1 MFNATLTLPGI
12 AGFILTIGAAVDAN
26 VLINERIREE
36 IRRGRRLI
44 DAVETGYREAFRAI
58 FDANVTHVISA
69 VDHGL
74 FRLRPGARFRRR
86 PADRRRHFGVHRG
99 LFHPHA
105 GGAVDP
111 PRPARANC
119 TSEADAMK
127 LLKLVPDHTNLDFM
141 RWRNLALVL
150 STLRRSRRSPTPS
163 IAGSTSASISSAAR
177 WCAPNSRSRSR
188 SRTCAARVG
197 RLGVGEASIQAL
209 GNDRTYQIRLP
220 KPAGPETAANQR
232 GVEIARRDSA
242 AISRAPGSMPAN
254 RCRARSARNWPSDSA
269 KAIIFAMLGIAIY
282 IWFRFEWQFGV
293 GALLTLAHDVA
304 MTLGFFAFTQLQVD
318 LNVVAAFLTIV
329 GYSLNDTV
337 VIYDRIR
344 ENLRKY
350 RKMAILPLLNLSLN
364 ETLART
370 VVTSLTVLIALGVL
384 MLIGPEVIFGLAIA
398 IFLGVLI
405 GTYSSIYISAP
416 VLVWLGRH
424 ARQLPPGRREGR
436 RMRREA
442 QPA

>member
-1 MFNATLTLPGI
+1 
-12 AGFILTIGAAVDAN
+12 
-26 VLINERIREE
+26 
-36 IRRGRRLI
+36 
-44 DAVETGYREAFRAI
+44 
-58 FDANVTHVISA
+58 
-69 VDHGL
+69 
-74 FRLRPGARFRRR
+74 
-86 PADRRRHFGVHRG
+86 
-99 LFHPHA
+99 
-105 GGAVDP
+105 
-111 PRPARANC
+111 
-119 TSEADAMK
+119 MK

-141 RWRNLALVL
+141 RWRNLALIL
-150 STLRRSRRSPTPS
+150 SLLATVAS
-163 IAGSTSASISSAAR
+163 IAFTVYRGL
-177 WCAPNSRSRSR
+177 N
-188 SRTCAARVG
+188 
-197 RLGVGEASIQAL
+197 LGVDFVGGQLIRVSFPQPVDDEQLRSKVDSLHLGEANVQRFGGPKSF
-209 GNDRTYQIRLP
+209 QIRLP
-220 KPAGPETAANQR
+220 KPPGGDAAANNVATQ
-232 GVEIARRDSA
+232 VKAEIEKDFPGAKIESVDTVSGKVSEELASGSA
-242 AISRAPGSMPAN
+242 MAIGL
-254 RCRARSARNWPSDSA
+254 
-269 KAIIFAMLGIAIY
+269 AMLGIAIY

-304 MTLGFFAFTQLQVD
+304 MTLGFFAFTRLQVD

-405 GTYSSIYISAP
+405 GTYSSIYISSP
-416 VLVWLGRH
+416 VLVWLGIQPDSFLKSEDKD
-424 ARQLPPGRREGR
+424 AP
-436 RMRREA
+436 EA